1 MWSGSG
7 WRAEAIG
14 AAPHDD
20 PPPLRVWAFTAF
32 ALIAFLSASLVS
44 FARQDETFVAF
55 NAARLHAYAQRAR
68 GPGTYAV
75 IALGDSRLKYAT
87 LDEAE
92 LARRADHH
100 GLSDLRVLRIVDN
113 LATYGSFAALEEA
126 ILAARPDLL
135 LIQVD
140 LLLREQTMRGD
151 YSTTQRYLSRWMR
164 YILRRGS
171 PEHDQQSAAVRTGCA
186 ERETREETW
195 ARMTVFASWIRV
207 DPSPRTRERA
217 LELVHRARRAG
228 TAVALVE
235 VRSSPELEAY
245 YRGSDLD
252 SREALARLRR
262 ASDLPLWSFPSTLAV
277 DENFCDYTHL
287 SEPARARYSE
297 WLIARIASAARSQ

>member
-1 MWSGSG
+1 
-7 WRAEAIG
+7 
-14 AAPHDD
+14 
-20 PPPLRVWAFTAF
+20 
-32 ALIAFLSASLVS
+32 
-44 FARQDETFVAF
+44 
-55 NAARLHAYAQRAR
+55 
-68 GPGTYAV
+68 
-75 IALGDSRLKYAT
+75 
-87 LDEAE
+87 
-92 LARRADHH
+92 
-100 GLSDLRVLRIVDN
+100 VLRMVDN
-113 LATYGSFAALEEA
+113 MATYGSFAALYET

-140 LLLREQTMRGD
+140 LLLREPTMRS
-151 YSTTQRYLSRWMR
+151 YYNHYTRHLSRWMR

-171 PEHDQQSAAVRTGCA
+171 PERDQQSVQYERFCA
-186 ERETREETW
+186 EGETPEETW
-195 ARMTVFASWIRV
+195 ARMTEFPSWIRI

-217 LELVHRARRAG
+217 LQLVDRARRAG

-277 DENFCDYTHL
+277 GENFCDYTHL